1 MTNYQMTREFTR
13 AFRQP
18 LDEAIPKK
26 ETLELAFKLIEEE
39 FCEVGDEFD
48 NLISK
53 TGCDEDVTDEDKA
66 KLLKELCDL
75 VFVCHWAAATQGFE
89 FDKAYEAVWKSNMS
103 KLDDDGNPIYRE
115 DGKVLKSHNY
125 KPANVMEWV

>member
-18 LDEAIPKK
+18 LDEADPKLS
-26 ETLELAFKLIEEE
+26 TILLAAKLIDEEWA
-39 FCEVGDEFD
+39 EVRDEFD
-48 NLISK
+48 NIETLLS
-53 TGCDEDVTDEDKA
+53 TGEEVTHKDKG

-89 FDKAYEAVWKSNMS
+89 FDEAYKDVWESNMS
-103 KLDDDGNPIYRE
+103 KLDDEGNPIYRE
-115 DGKVLKSHNY
+115 DGKVMKSHNY
-125 KPANVMEWV
+125 KPANVEIWV